1 MGKQLKQK
9 EPLNAFAIVMWVLG
23 VLSLFPFIMMVVI
36 SFRASGDAYKPIF
49 APVSMTL
56 KNYKTVLGNDNFF
69 NWYSNTI
76 VTVCV
81 TIILRLAVTI
91 PASFAFSRMQFK
103 GRTIIWAI
111 LIATMMVPGETT
123 MVPRYLYFKQIH
135 LLDSIWVIILPEVSE
150 VFYLMLLTE
159 FFSSVPEDFL
169 EAARIDGASNLRI
182 MLQIFIPLSGA
193 SIATAVLFSFI
204 NIWNNFIDPYLFIN
218 TISKQL
224 ITPALKFFQERGGAN
239 IPMQLAGA
247 SMAIVPVIILFIVTQ
262 KYFVAGVSSSG
273 IKGEFWIF
281 GDHAVVTEG

>member
-1 MGKQLKQK
+1 MGKMIKQK
-9 EPLNAFAIVMWVLG
+9 EPLNLFAIIMWALG
-23 VLSLFPFIMMVVI
+23 ILSLFPFIMMIVI
-36 SFRASGDAYKPIF
+36 SFRTTGDAYKPIF
-49 APVSMTL
+49 ASVQPTI
-56 KNYKTVLGNDNFF
+56 KNYKTVLGNENFF

-76 VTVCV
+76 VTVTI

-91 PASFAFSRMQFK
+91 PAAFAFSRMNFK
-103 GRTIIWAI
+103 GRTFIWAF
-111 LIATMMVPGETT
+111 LVATMMVPGETT

-159 FFSSVPEDFL
+159 FFSSVPADFI

-182 MLQIFIPLSGA
+182 MMQIFIPLSGA

-218 TISKQL
+218 SISKQL

-273 IKGEFWIF
+273 IKG
-281 GDHAVVTEG
+281 

>member
-1 MGKQLKQK
+1 MGKMIKQK
-9 EPLNAFAIVMWVLG
+9 EPLNLFAIIMWALG
-23 VLSLFPFIMMVVI
+23 ILSLFPFIMMIVI
-36 SFRASGDAYKPIF
+36 SFRTSGDAYKPIF
-49 APVSMTL
+49 ASVQPTL
-56 KNYKTVLGNDNFF
+56 KNYKTVLGNENFF

-76 VTVCV
+76 VTVTI

-91 PASFAFSRMQFK
+91 PAAFAFSRMNFK
-103 GRTIIWAI
+103 GRTFIWAF
-111 LIATMMVPGETT
+111 LVATMMVPGETT

-159 FFSSVPEDFL
+159 FFSSVPEDFI

-182 MLQIFIPLSGA
+182 MMQIFIPLSGA

-218 TISKQL
+218 SISKQL

-273 IKGEFWIF
+273 IKG
-281 GDHAVVTEG
+281 

>member
-1 MGKQLKQK
+1 MGKMIKQK
-9 EPLNAFAIVMWVLG
+9 EPLNLFAIIMWALG
-23 VLSLFPFIMMVVI
+23 ILSLFPFIMMIVI
-36 SFRASGDAYKPIF
+36 SFRTSGDAYKPIF
-49 APVSMTL
+49 ASVQPTI
-56 KNYKTVLGNDNFF
+56 KNYKTVLGNENFF

-76 VTVCV
+76 VTVTI

-91 PASFAFSRMQFK
+91 PAAFAFSRMNFK
-103 GRTIIWAI
+103 GRTFIWAF
-111 LIATMMVPGETT
+111 LVATMMVPGETT

-159 FFSSVPEDFL
+159 FFSSVPEDFI

-182 MLQIFIPLSGA
+182 MMQIFIPLSGA

-218 TISKQL
+218 SISKQL

-239 IPMQLAGA
+239 IPMQLSGA

-273 IKGEFWIF
+273 IKG
-281 GDHAVVTEG
+281 

>member
-9 EPLNAFAIVMWVLG
+9 EPLNDFAIVMWVLG

-273 IKGEFWIF
+273 IKG
-281 GDHAVVTEG
+281 

>member
-247 SMAIVPVIILFIVTQ
+247 SMAIVPVIILFIITQ

-273 IKGEFWIF
+273 IKG
-281 GDHAVVTEG
+281 

>member
-1 MGKQLKQK
+1 MGKMIKQK
-9 EPLNAFAIVMWVLG
+9 EPLNLFAIIMWILG
-23 VLSLFPFIMMVVI
+23 ILSLFPFIMMIVI
-36 SFRASGDAYKPIF
+36 SFRTSGDAYKPIF
-49 APVSMTL
+49 ASVQPTI
-56 KNYKTVLGNDNFF
+56 KNYKTVLGNENFF

-76 VTVCV
+76 VTVTV

-91 PASFAFSRMQFK
+91 PAAFAFSRMKFK
-103 GRTIIWAI
+103 GRTLIWAF
-111 LIATMMVPGETT
+111 LVATMMVPGETT

-159 FFSSVPEDFL
+159 FFSSVPEDFI

-182 MLQIFIPLSGA
+182 LMQIFIPLSGA

-218 TISKQL
+218 SISKQL

-273 IKGEFWIF
+273 IKG
-281 GDHAVVTEG
+281 

>member
-76 VTVCV
+76 VTVFV

-273 IKGEFWIF
+273 IKG
-281 GDHAVVTEG
+281 

>member
-1 MGKQLKQK
+1 MGKMIKQK
-9 EPLNAFAIVMWVLG
+9 EPLNLFAIIMWALG
-23 VLSLFPFIMMVVI
+23 ILSLFPFIMMIVI
-36 SFRASGDAYKPIF
+36 SFRTSGDAYKPIF
-49 APVSMTL
+49 ASVQPTL
-56 KNYKTVLGNDNFF
+56 KNYKTVLGNENFF

-76 VTVCV
+76 VTVTI

-91 PASFAFSRMQFK
+91 PAAFAFSRMNFK
-103 GRTIIWAI
+103 GRTIIWAF
-111 LIATMMVPGETT
+111 LVATMMVPGETT

-159 FFSSVPEDFL
+159 FFSSVPEDFI

-182 MLQIFIPLSGA
+182 MMQIFIPLSGA

-218 TISKQL
+218 SISKQL

-273 IKGEFWIF
+273 IKG
-281 GDHAVVTEG
+281 

>member
-1 MGKQLKQK
+1 MGKMIKQK
-9 EPLNAFAIVMWVLG
+9 EPLNLFAIIMWALG
-23 VLSLFPFIMMVVI
+23 ILSLFPFIMMIVI
-36 SFRASGDAYKPIF
+36 SFRTSGDAYKPIF
-49 APVSMTL
+49 ASVQPTI
-56 KNYKTVLGNDNFF
+56 KNYKTVLGNENFF

-76 VTVCV
+76 VTVTV

-91 PASFAFSRMQFK
+91 PAAFAFSRMNFK
-103 GRTIIWAI
+103 GRTIIWAF
-111 LIATMMVPGETT
+111 LVATMMVPGETT

-159 FFSSVPEDFL
+159 FFSSVPEDFI

-182 MLQIFIPLSGA
+182 LMQIFIPLSGA

-218 TISKQL
+218 SISKQL

-273 IKGEFWIF
+273 IKG
-281 GDHAVVTEG
+281 

>member
-1 MGKQLKQK
+1 MGKMIKQK
-9 EPLNAFAIVMWVLG
+9 EPLNLFAIIMWALG
-23 VLSLFPFIMMVVI
+23 ILSLFPFIMMIVI
-36 SFRASGDAYKPIF
+36 SFRTSGDAYKPIF
-49 APVSMTL
+49 ASVQPTL
-56 KNYKTVLGNDNFF
+56 KNYKTVLGNENFF

-76 VTVCV
+76 VTVTV

-91 PASFAFSRMQFK
+91 PAAFAFSRMNFK
-103 GRTIIWAI
+103 GRTIIWAF
-111 LIATMMVPGETT
+111 LVATMMVPGETT

-159 FFSSVPEDFL
+159 FFSSVPEDFI

-182 MLQIFIPLSGA
+182 LMQIFIPLSGA

-218 TISKQL
+218 SISKQL

-273 IKGEFWIF
+273 IKG
-281 GDHAVVTEG
+281 

>member
-9 EPLNAFAIVMWVLG
+9 EPLTLFSIIMWILG
-23 VLSLFPFIMMVVI
+23 ILSIFPFIMMIVI

-49 APVSMTL
+49 ASVNMTL
-56 KNYKTVLGNDNFF
+56 KNYKTVLGNENFF

-76 VTVCV
+76 VTVCI
-81 TIILRLAVTI
+81 TIVLRLMVTI

-103 GRTIIWAI
+103 GRSLIWAV
-111 LIATMMVPGETT
+111 LIATLMVPGETT

-135 LLDSIWVIILPEVSE
+135 LLDSMWVIILPEVSE

-159 FFSSVPEDFL
+159 FFTSVPEDFL

-247 SMAIVPVIILFIVTQ
+247 SMAIIPVIALFIATQ

-273 IKGEFWIF
+273 IKG
-281 GDHAVVTEG
+281 

>member
-1 MGKQLKQK
+1 MIKQK
-9 EPLNAFAIVMWVLG
+9 EPLNLFAIIMWILG
-23 VLSLFPFIMMVVI
+23 ILSLFPFIMMIVI
-36 SFRASGDAYKPIF
+36 SFRTSGDAYKPIF
-49 APVSMTL
+49 ASVQPTL
-56 KNYKTVLGNDNFF
+56 KNYKTVLGNENFF

-76 VTVCV
+76 VTVTV

-91 PASFAFSRMQFK
+91 PAAFAFSRMKFK
-103 GRTIIWAI
+103 GRTLIWAF
-111 LIATMMVPGETT
+111 LVATMMVPGETT

-159 FFSSVPEDFL
+159 FFSSVPEDFI

-182 MLQIFIPLSGA
+182 LMQIFIPLSGA

-218 TISKQL
+218 SISKQL

-273 IKGEFWIF
+273 IKG
-281 GDHAVVTEG
+281 

>member
-1 MGKQLKQK
+1 MGKMIKQK
-9 EPLNAFAIVMWVLG
+9 EPLNLFAIIMWILG
-23 VLSLFPFIMMVVI
+23 ILSLFPFIMMIVI
-36 SFRASGDAYKPIF
+36 SFRTSGDAYKPIF
-49 APVSMTL
+49 ASVQPTL
-56 KNYKTVLGNDNFF
+56 KNYKTVLGNENFF

-76 VTVCV
+76 VTVTV

-91 PASFAFSRMQFK
+91 PAAFAFSRMKFK
-103 GRTIIWAI
+103 GRTLIWAF
-111 LIATMMVPGETT
+111 LVATMMVPGETT

-159 FFSSVPEDFL
+159 FFSSVPEDFI

-182 MLQIFIPLSGA
+182 LMQIFIPLSGA

-218 TISKQL
+218 SISKQL

-273 IKGEFWIF
+273 IKG
-281 GDHAVVTEG
+281 

>member
-56 KNYKTVLGNDNFF
+56 KNYKKVLGNDNFF

-218 TISKQL
+218 TISMQL

-273 IKGEFWIF
+273 IKG
-281 GDHAVVTEG
+281 

>member
-123 MVPRYLYFKQIH
+123 MVPRYLYFKQIR

-273 IKGEFWIF
+273 IKG
-281 GDHAVVTEG
+281 

>member
-1 MGKQLKQK
+1 MIKQK
-9 EPLNAFAIVMWVLG
+9 EPLNLFAIIMWALG
-23 VLSLFPFIMMVVI
+23 ILSLFPFIMMIVI
-36 SFRASGDAYKPIF
+36 SFRTSGDAYKPIF
-49 APVSMTL
+49 ASVQPTI
-56 KNYKTVLGNDNFF
+56 KNYKTVLGNENFF

-76 VTVCV
+76 VTVTV

-91 PASFAFSRMQFK
+91 PAAFAFSRMKFK
-103 GRTIIWAI
+103 GRTLIWAF
-111 LIATMMVPGETT
+111 LVATMMVPGETT

-159 FFSSVPEDFL
+159 FFSSVPEDFI

-182 MLQIFIPLSGA
+182 MMQIFIPLSGA

-218 TISKQL
+218 SISKQL

-273 IKGEFWIF
+273 IKG
-281 GDHAVVTEG
+281 

>member
-1 MGKQLKQK
+1 MGKIIKQK
-9 EPLNAFAIVMWVLG
+9 EPLNLFAIIMWILG
-23 VLSLFPFIMMVVI
+23 ILSLFPFIMMIVI
-36 SFRASGDAYKPIF
+36 SFRTSGDAYKSIF
-49 APVSMTL
+49 ASVQPTI
-56 KNYKTVLGNDNFF
+56 KNYKTVLGNENFF

-76 VTVCV
+76 VTVTI

-91 PASFAFSRMQFK
+91 PAAFAFSRMNFK
-103 GRTIIWAI
+103 GRTFIWAF
-111 LIATMMVPGETT
+111 LVATMMVPGETT

-159 FFSSVPEDFL
+159 FFSSVPEDFI

-182 MLQIFIPLSGA
+182 MMQIFIPLSGA

-218 TISKQL
+218 SISKQL

-273 IKGEFWIF
+273 IKG
-281 GDHAVVTEG
+281 

>member
-23 VLSLFPFIMMVVI
+23 VLSLFPFIMTVVI

-273 IKGEFWIF
+273 IKG
-281 GDHAVVTEG
+281 

>member
-239 IPMQLAGA
+239 IPMQLSGA

-273 IKGEFWIF
+273 IKG
-281 GDHAVVTEG
+281 

>member
-1 MGKQLKQK
+1 MGKQLKQR
-9 EPLNAFAIVMWVLG
+9 EPLNAFSLIMWVLG
-23 VLSLFPFIMMVVI
+23 ILSIFPFVMMIVI

-49 APVSMTL
+49 ASVNMTF
-56 KNYKTVLGNDNFF
+56 KNYKTVLGNENFF

-76 VTVCV
+76 VTVCI
-81 TIILRLAVTI
+81 TIVLRLAVTI

-103 GRTIIWAI
+103 GRSLIWAI

-135 LLDSIWVIILPEVSE
+135 LLDSMWVIILPEVSE

-159 FFSSVPEDFL
+159 FFSSIPEDFL

-247 SMAIVPVIILFIVTQ
+247 SMAIIPVIMLFIVTQ

-273 IKGEFWIF
+273 IKG
-281 GDHAVVTEG
+281 

>member
-1 MGKQLKQK
+1 MGKMIKQK
-9 EPLNAFAIVMWVLG
+9 EPLNLFAIIMWALG
-23 VLSLFPFIMMVVI
+23 ILSLFPFIMMIVI
-36 SFRASGDAYKPIF
+36 SFRTSGDAYKPIF
-49 APVSMTL
+49 ASVQPTI
-56 KNYKTVLGNDNFF
+56 KNYKTVLGNENFF

-76 VTVCV
+76 VTVTI

-91 PASFAFSRMQFK
+91 PAAFAFSRMNFK
-103 GRTIIWAI
+103 GRTIIWAF
-111 LIATMMVPGETT
+111 LVATMMVPGETT

-159 FFSSVPEDFL
+159 FFSSVPEDFI

-182 MLQIFIPLSGA
+182 MMQIFIPLSGA

-218 TISKQL
+218 SISKQL

-273 IKGEFWIF
+273 IKG
-281 GDHAVVTEG
+281 

>member
-1 MGKQLKQK
+1 MGKQLKQR
-9 EPLNAFAIVMWVLG
+9 EPLNAFSLIMWVLG
-23 VLSLFPFIMMVVI
+23 ILSIFPFVMMIVI

-49 APVSMTL
+49 ASVNMTF
-56 KNYKTVLGNDNFF
+56 KNYKTVLGNENFF

-76 VTVCV
+76 VTVCI

-103 GRTIIWAI
+103 GRSLIWAI

-135 LLDSIWVIILPEVSE
+135 LLDSMWVIILPEVSE

-159 FFSSVPEDFL
+159 FFSSIPEDFL

-247 SMAIVPVIILFIVTQ
+247 SMAIIPVIMLFIVTQ

-273 IKGEFWIF
+273 IKG
-281 GDHAVVTEG
+281 

>member
-1 MGKQLKQK
+1 MGKMIKQK
-9 EPLNAFAIVMWVLG
+9 EPLNLFAIIMWALG
-23 VLSLFPFIMMVVI
+23 ILSLFPFIMMIVI
-36 SFRASGDAYKPIF
+36 SFRTSGDAYKPIF
-49 APVSMTL
+49 ASVQPTI
-56 KNYKTVLGNDNFF
+56 KNYKTVLGNENFF

-76 VTVCV
+76 VTVTI

-91 PASFAFSRMQFK
+91 PAAFAFSRMNFK
-103 GRTIIWAI
+103 GRTFVWAF
-111 LIATMMVPGETT
+111 LVATMMVPGETT

-159 FFSSVPEDFL
+159 FFSSVPEDFI

-182 MLQIFIPLSGA
+182 MMQIFIPLSGA

-218 TISKQL
+218 SISKQL

-273 IKGEFWIF
+273 IKG
-281 GDHAVVTEG
+281 

>member
-1 MGKQLKQK
+1 MGKMIKQK
-9 EPLNAFAIVMWVLG
+9 EPLNLFAIIMWILG
-23 VLSLFPFIMMVVI
+23 ILSLFPFIMMIVI
-36 SFRASGDAYKPIF
+36 SFRTSGDAYKPIF
-49 APVSMTL
+49 ASVQPTL
-56 KNYKTVLGNDNFF
+56 KNYKTVLGNENFF

-76 VTVCV
+76 VTVTI

-91 PASFAFSRMQFK
+91 PAAFAFSRMKFK
-103 GRTIIWAI
+103 GRTLIWAF
-111 LIATMMVPGETT
+111 LVATMMVPGETT

-159 FFSSVPEDFL
+159 FFSSVPEDFI

-182 MLQIFIPLSGA
+182 LMQIFIPLSGA

-218 TISKQL
+218 SISKQL

-273 IKGEFWIF
+273 IKG
-281 GDHAVVTEG
+281 

>member
-1 MGKQLKQK
+1 MGKMIKQK
-9 EPLNAFAIVMWVLG
+9 EPLNLFAIIMWALG
-23 VLSLFPFIMMVVI
+23 ILSLFPFIMMIVI
-36 SFRASGDAYKPIF
+36 SFRTSGDAYKPIF
-49 APVSMTL
+49 ASVQPTI
-56 KNYKTVLGNDNFF
+56 KNYKTVLGNENFF

-76 VTVCV
+76 VTVTI

-91 PASFAFSRMQFK
+91 PAAFAFSRMNFK
-103 GRTIIWAI
+103 GRTFIWAF
-111 LIATMMVPGETT
+111 LVATMMVPGETT

-159 FFSSVPEDFL
+159 FFSSVPEDFI
-169 EAARIDGASNLRI
+169 EAARIDGASNIRI
-182 MLQIFIPLSGA
+182 MMQIFIPLSGA

-218 TISKQL
+218 SISKQL

-273 IKGEFWIF
+273 IKG
-281 GDHAVVTEG
+281 